1 MIKTNSRTI
10 IGFHLLLLIGVLG
23 LMSACTTRA
32 KLPETTPG
40 LAGTEK
46 LQVLPFKNLS
56 KQNGKTGIIR
66 SPACGTAFMTGKVSP
81 SASQLLTGHLL
92 SFLKG
97 NRRFKLIS
105 SHQAITVQSESLS
118 SNINLPT
125 EHQVLIAAGRA
136 AKTDMVVAGYIFRFK
151 QRTGT
156 RYSVKSPASV
166 AFGIHLISVA
176 DGSSIWYGHYDE
188 TQQSLSDNLFR
199 LRLFFKRKWKWI
211 TAEEMALAALDE
223 LLEAFPGL

>member
-66 SPACGTAFMTGKVSP
+66 SPACGTAFMTGPVSHTA
-81 SASQLLTGHLL
+81 SALMTDHVL
-92 SFLKG
+92 SFLHG
-97 NRRFKLIS
+97 NRRFKIIS
-105 SHQAITVQSESLS
+105 SHQAIKLGSESISTNTQLVAEHQALLS
-118 SNINLPT
+118 S
-125 EHQVLIAAGRA
+125 ARA
-136 AKTDMVVAGYIFRFK
+136 AKTDLLLTGYIFRFK
-151 QRTGT
+151 QRIGT
-156 RYSVKSPASV
+156 RYSVQSPASV
-166 AFGIHLISVA
+166 ALGIHLISVA
-176 DGSSIWYGHYDE
+176 DGRSIWYGHYDE
-188 TQQSLSDNLFR
+188 TQQSLSENLFR
-199 LRLFFKRKWKWI
+199 LKLFFKRKWKWI
-211 TAEEMALAALDE
+211 TAEEMAISALDE
-223 LLEAFPGL
+223 LLETFPSP